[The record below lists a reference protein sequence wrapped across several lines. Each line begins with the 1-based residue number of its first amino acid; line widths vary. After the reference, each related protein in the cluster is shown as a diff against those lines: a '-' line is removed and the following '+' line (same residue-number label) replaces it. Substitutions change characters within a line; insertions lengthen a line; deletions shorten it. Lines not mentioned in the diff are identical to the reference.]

1 MKIYTRPAI
10 AITLLAFI
18 AGCTNH
24 ERVRNEKLLRED
36 LYHMRSAIDQYTQD
50 KNKAPQTLNDLVTAG
65 YLHEIPKDPC
75 THSAETW
82 QVEQEDVL
90 TAIDQT
96 SPGITDVHSGCDR
109 ISSEGTRYS
118 TW

>member
-1 MKIYTRPAI
+1 MKIYTRLAI
-10 AITLLAFI
+10 AITLLACSI
-18 AGCTNH
+18 GCTNK
-24 ERVRNEKLLRED
+24 ERRNNEALLKED

-50 KNKAPQTLNDLVTAG
+50 KNKAPQTLNDLVVAG
-65 YLHEIPKDPC
+65 YLHAIPKDPC

-90 TAIDQT
+90 MAVDET

-109 ISSEGTRYS
+109 ISSDGSRYS